1 MKRIPLVSKCFLVIL
16 GLLFCSAGV
25 FAEFPK
31 TINVQGKV
39 TNDSGGPIT
48 GTTATIRLYISDNG
62 STFTEFN
69 PIEGNPVTLD
79 SEGLY
84 NVNMNLDGMNFDV
97 NKNYTFKVGVLA
109 DGTTIESGV
118 KPFAS
123 NPFAFYASSS
133 TYSSTST
140 YSLVLDPVNGQK
152 LVNGNFTTVT
162 SSPTFNYNI
171 RVATS
176 IYAVSASSITGKGS
190 RGQVWGM
197 DTANTQGWIN
207 PGDLAISTAAA
218 DKLGGIMLGNSTD
231 NTTGLYIPANSA
243 VLKLKAA
250 TASTIGGVIVST
262 GAGTGL
268 TIGTDGTLGISPATT
283 SSYGVVKVS
292 TGNGLSIGTNNGIIS
307 MALANGN
314 TTAGAVK
321 VKTGSG
327 LTYNSGTISIST
339 DTAPKKDSNNLLTS
353 GVIYSTITTIYNNLA
368 GQISGVT
375 LSAGS
380 NVTIDNDN
388 KINVATGT
396 SSGLGVVKVST
407 GNGLSI
413 GTNDG
418 TISMALANGNT
429 TAGAVKVKTGS
440 GLTYNSGTISI
451 STDTAPKKDSNNL
464 LTSGVIYSTITTIYN
479 NLAGQISGV
488 TLSAGSNVTI
498 DNDNKINVATGTSS
512 GLGVVKVSTGN
523 GLSIG
528 TNDGT
533 ISMAL
538 ANTNNN
544 AGTVK
549 VTTGNGLSYDTG
561 TGTISISTDTEP
573 RQYSNNLLTSGV
585 IYSTLTT
592 IYDNLAS
599 QISGITLEGGDG
611 INVISNTISVDMAEN
626 GGLKFVNKALAVS
639 VDNKTIEISENDDVN
654 NSTWTLKVK
663 ALPRYMDSSNPDKKV
678 WGYRS
683 SDFGSQG
690 WLSITDISGT
700 SVEEGLYYKN
710 DVLKVSTATGTG
722 LIFSDSTTEAVLK
735 ISTGIGL
742 VINDSNEIVVST
754 GAGLAFDSNNGI
766 VVSTGAG
773 LAFDDNKVIVSTG
786 VGLAFDS
793 NNGIVVSTGAG
804 LAFDDNKVIVST
816 GAGLAID
823 DNNRVYV
830 ATATVGNI
838 GGFKLANADAHNSG
852 LAMGDDA
859 ILKVNVG
866 TGGLQIDD
874 ANVIKVMQ
882 IDSTG
887 TVTLSDNTREDILI
901 WAKKGNSQG
910 WYSISKFNYSEY
922 SSYDRLFGADL
933 AEIYQSTE
941 KLVPGDVVSIDPAK
955 DNAIV
960 KTKVAEDTMVA
971 GVISTEPGVLMN
983 QDEKGYKLALVGKVP
998 TKVCN
1003 EGGAIKRGDLL
1014 VSASIPGYAKKAGDN
1029 PKVGTVIGKAL
1040 ENSDSQKGTILV
1052 LVNLQ

>member
-292 TGNGLSIGTNNGIIS
+292 TGNGLSIGTNNGI
-307 MALANGN
+307 
-314 TTAGAVK
+314 
-321 VKTGSG
+321 
-327 LTYNSGTISIST
+327 
-339 DTAPKKDSNNLLTS
+339 
-353 GVIYSTITTIYNNLA
+353 
-368 GQISGVT
+368 
-375 LSAGS
+375 
-380 NVTIDNDN
+380 
-388 KINVATGT
+388 
-396 SSGLGVVKVST
+396 
-407 GNGLSI
+407 
-413 GTNDG
+413 
-418 TISMALANGNT
+418 ISMALANGNT